1 MAILDQWG
9 NAAQMQAARSANR
22 YSRERPWEPVE
33 LKDIG
38 KLVPYNDRQT
48 LLSASRRLFLNL
60 GPARGAIEQK
70 AMYAVG
76 RAWTPKFT
84 GTDTE
89 FGNVAS
95 DWLKNQWYAIG
106 DVRGG
111 MHDFRTALYLIST
124 AIDRDGEAFVLL
136 TQTPDG
142 YPRYQHIPSHRIGS
156 PKDLNS
162 YQSSIQFHGGTLID
176 GIVYYP
182 SGAPKEYIVLNDEG
196 TASEYL
202 DAANVIHLYDPSWQ
216 EQGRGLPAFTHALND
231 LRDMLQSHD
240 WERLAQMMLS
250 SIGLIE
256 YNEHGGPDFDDPGNI
271 LVGDTNTG
279 QGVTYE
285 TMEGG
290 AIRYFK
296 SNSGGKLETIKSDRP
311 GDVWESFHDRIIR
324 SALAGIN
331 WPYSLVWKPTGQ
343 GTAERSEI
351 GKAQRAVEDRQ
362 DILSYAATRMVG
374 YAVAKAQKQNILP
387 ESQDWWKWEFT
398 YPAKLT
404 IDDGRVS
411 KELEAMWKI
420 GARNMRDIVG
430 MMGKSLEEH
439 LTERAEEVALRKI
452 TAQLASEKYGVV
464 IEDREMAMLTSNEPS
479 EAVSATSKTDGTD
492 TTNEDNMDLIKFDNL
507 KAKFDAYGVAVR
519 AGAITPSDTDEEL
532 FRQEAG
538 LPPMTTAVKGAWK
551 EDKGFRRPITL
562 VQKIAQATGLTAPK
576 SEYIEE

>member
-9 NAAQMQAARSANR
+9 NTAVMQAARSANR
-22 YSRERPWEPVE
+22 YSRDRPWEPVE

-38 KLVPYNDRQT
+38 KLVPYNDRHT

-76 RAWTPKFT
+76 RAWAPKFT
-84 GTDTE
+84 GMDTE
-89 FGNVAS
+89 FGKIAA

-111 MHDFRTALYLIST
+111 MHDFKTSLYLLST
-124 AIDRDGEAFVLL
+124 AIDRDGEAFILL

-142 YPRYQHIPSHRIGS
+142 YPRYQHIPSHRIGT
-156 PKDLNS
+156 PRELNA
-162 YQSSIQFHGGTLID
+162 YQDTIQFHGGTLID
-176 GIVYYP
+176 GIVYYA
-182 SGAPKEYIVLNDEG
+182 SGAPKEYIVLDDENN
-196 TASEYL
+196 AAEYL

-256 YNEHGGPDFDDPGNI
+256 YNEHGGPDPDDPSNI
-271 LVGDTNTG
+271 LIGDSTTG
-279 QGVTYE
+279 QGMTYE
-285 TMEGG
+285 TMDGG

-362 DILSYAATRMVG
+362 DILNYAATRMVG
-374 YAVAKAQKQNILP
+374 YAVAKAQKQGILP
-387 ESQDWWKWEFT
+387 QSEDWWRWEFT

-439 LTERAEEVALRKI
+439 LMERAEEVALRKLA
-452 TAQLASEKYGVV
+452 AQSAAEKYGVV
-464 IEDREMAMLTSNEPS
+464 IEDREMSMLTPNETAPT
-479 EAVSATSKTDGTD
+479 EV
-492 TTNEDNMDLIKFDNL
+492 
-507 KAKFDAYGVAVR
+507 FDA
-519 AGAITPSDTDEEL
+519 
-532 FRQEAG
+532 
-538 LPPMTTAVKGAWK
+538 
-551 EDKGFRRPITL
+551 
-562 VQKIAQATGLTAPK
+562 
-576 SEYIEE
+576 